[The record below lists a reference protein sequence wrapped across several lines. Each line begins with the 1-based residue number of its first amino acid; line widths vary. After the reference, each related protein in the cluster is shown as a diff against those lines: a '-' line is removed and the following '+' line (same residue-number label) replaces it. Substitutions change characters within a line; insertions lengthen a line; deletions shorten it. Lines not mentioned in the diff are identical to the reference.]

1 MGVHDLTRLP
11 NKLDPKG
18 YDCRAIIETPS
29 GCRSKYDYDVK
40 TGLFRLKTV
49 LPDGMSF
56 PVDFG
61 FIPSTLADDG
71 DPEDIMVLTDEP
83 SATGALIDTRLIGVI
98 EIEETEDG
106 KTERNDRIVAV
117 AAISH
122 LYAKIHELSD
132 LGSDYTE
139 NLVRFWVNKNALEG
153 KGVRVLGV
161 KGPSQAVKLIQKAMK
176 TAKKAA

>member
-1 MGVHDLTRLP
+1 VHDLTRLP
-11 NKLDPKG
+11 NKLDPKDFG
-18 YDCRAIIETPS
+18 CRAIIETPS

-40 TGLFRLKTV
+40 ARLFRLKSV

-71 DPEDIMVLTDEP
+71 DPEDVMVLADEP
-83 SATGALIDTRLIGVI
+83 TATGALIDVRLIGVI

-106 KTERNDRIVAV
+106 QVERNDRIVAV
-117 AAISH
+117 AAVSH
-122 LYAKIHELSD
+122 LYAKIHELTD
-132 LGSDYTE
+132 LGADYTD
-139 NLVRFWVNKNALEG
+139 NLARFWVSKGDVEG
-153 KGVRVLGV
+153 KQIRVLGL
-161 KGPSQAVKLIQKAMK
+161 KGPDRAVKLIEKAMK

>member
-1 MGVHDLTRLP
+1 MHDLTRLP
-11 NKLDPKG
+11 NKLDRKTFE
-18 YDCRAIIETPS
+18 CRAIIETPS

-40 TGLFRLKTV
+40 TRLFRLKTV

-98 EIEETEDG
+98 EIEETERG

-117 AAISH
+117 AAVSH
-122 LYAKIHELSD
+122 LYAKVRELSD
-132 LGSDYTE
+132 LGSDYTD
-139 NLVRFWVNKNALEG
+139 NLARFWINKNELEG
-153 KGVRVLGV
+153 KQVRVLGLR
-161 KGPSQAVKLIQKAMK
+161 GPGEAVKLIEKAQKA
-176 TAKKAA
+176 AKKAA